1 MVQENPVS
9 MRQILVKLATEDPFY
24 NDLDSGDIRQN
35 VDQATQQIKQKFAH
49 MRRVLYSEIENNR
62 EEDGH
67 ISNDK
72 ILDIIYNEIDNVIEG
87 LQDENKNLGEMSK
100 RE

>member
-9 MRQILVKLATEDPFY
+9 MRQILVKLATADPFY

-100 RE
+100 K